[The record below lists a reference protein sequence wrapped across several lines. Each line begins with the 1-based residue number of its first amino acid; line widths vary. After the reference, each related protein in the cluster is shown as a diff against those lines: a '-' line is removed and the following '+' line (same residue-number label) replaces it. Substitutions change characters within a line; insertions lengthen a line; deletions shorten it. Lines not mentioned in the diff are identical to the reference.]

1 MQKKMLFK
9 RNAPLA
15 YNRKGVKNKHHKWLR
30 RNIFKF
36 LFKFLESI
44 YIIAKIIAVIYSIFK
59 K

>member
-15 YNRKGVKNKHHKWLR
+15 YTRKGVKKKRHKWLR

-44 YIIAKIIAVIYSIFK
+44 YIIVKIIDVISSLFK
-59 K
+59 R